1 MLINAQRPEELR
13 VAIVVDDR
21 LELFQT
27 ALAEADLHRGNI
39 YRGVVVNL
47 QSTLNAAFIDFGAD
61 KDGFLAFH
69 DIVPEAYHRKVPS
82 GARPHRLDEV
92 LERGKPILVQVTKD
106 PGGQKGAALTTN
118 ISIAGRYLVFTP
130 FEDMRGVSRKVEDED
145 TRRELKDQAAGLDL
159 PAGAGVIVR
168 TNALGQTK
176 TALTRDLT
184 ALERMW
190 KKVQAGVKEGKGPRL
205 LYSDQDLVVQALRD
219 FLDSNIAEVLVDDD
233 GAFEKAEGYMKAFM
247 PRSKTRLLRYTERMP
262 LFARFDLEPQIE
274 SILQRTVALPGGGSI
289 VIDST
294 EALTAI
300 DVNSGRARSTSQDE
314 AIFQV
319 NKEAAREVARQL
331 RLRDIGGLV
340 VVDFIDM
347 RTGRHQRE
355 VEKTL
360 RDALKP
366 DRARCSVGK
375 ISPNGLLEINRQRIK
390 QSLGLRT
397 RRPCPTC
404 GGAGSIASPEAVGL
418 GLLRRVEAEAASG
431 RLRGVH
437 IELHPELAD
446 ALQNG
451 RRQEI
456 AALEREF
463 DLKVEIIAAAGFH
476 RSEER
481 VEWLHREHAVL
492 PHAATREP
500 VASAAE
506 MALPPPTPPASR
518 RRRRGRAG
526 EALPEPV
533 ETTPTPRLEEPAE
546 ETDEQAAERK
556 RRRRRGG
563 RRHKGRDGQAAA
575 GSTEE
580 LGAQAETTDP
590 AREATGLQ
598 ESPRVDAP
606 AQVEEADA
614 QGDARHRRRR
624 RKRPGR
630 DREAAP
636 TASGTTVAEE
646 PSQPVEA
653 ETPSDARPRRRRRK
667 RPGRDRETGAAASS
681 AAAVE
686 MPGQPAA
693 EGGEE
698 SGEEGTATGPGTAS
712 GRARRRRR
720 HRRRPADRGEE
731 PTA

>member
-1 MLINAQRPEELR
+1 MTARMLINAQRPEELR

-47 QSTLNAAFIDFGAD
+47 QSTLNAAFIDFGAE
-61 KDGFLAFH
+61 KHGFLAFH
-69 DIVPEAYHRKVPS
+69 DIVPEAYHRKVAA

-106 PGGQKGAALTTN
+106 PGGQKGGALTTN

-130 FEDMRGVSRKVEDED
+130 FDDMRGVSRKVEDED
-145 TRRELKDQAAGLDL
+145 TRRELKEQVAGLEL

-176 TALTRDLT
+176 TALSRDLT
-184 ALERMW
+184 ALVRTW
-190 KKVQAGVKEGKGPRL
+190 KKVQAGMKEGKGSRL

-233 GAFEKAEGYMKAFM
+233 QAFEKAEGYMKAFM

-262 LFARFDLEPQIE
+262 LFARFDIEPQIE

-300 DVNSGRARSTSQDE
+300 DVNSGRAKSSSQDE

-347 RTGRHQRE
+347 RIGRHQRE
-355 VEKTL
+355 VEKTM
-360 RDALKP
+360 REALKP

-397 RRPCPTC
+397 RRTCPTC
-404 GGAGSIASPEAVGL
+404 GGAGSIASAEAVGL
-418 GLLRRVEAEAASG
+418 GLLRHIEAEAAGG
-431 RLRGVH
+431 RLAGVR

-451 RRQEI
+451 RRQEL
-456 AALEREF
+456 AALESEF

-476 RSEER
+476 RSEQR
-481 VEWLHREHAVL
+481 VEWLHRERAPLHPV
-492 PHAATREP
+492 AAPEP

-506 MALPPPTPPASR
+506 MALPEPPPAPSGR
-518 RRRRGRAG
+518 RRRRGRAS
-526 EALPEPV
+526 EAPAEPV
-533 ETTPTPRLEEPAE
+533 EATPVPAVEVQVE
-546 ETDEQAAERK
+546 ETAEQAAEPK

-563 RRHKGRDGQAAA
+563 RRRKGRDA
-575 GSTEE
+575 GGAPAPGEE
-580 LGAQAETTDP
+580 TAERAPATAETAAPREP
-590 AREATGLQ
+590 APSGG
-598 ESPRVDAP
+598 P
-606 AQVEEADA
+606 EEA
-614 QGDARHRRRR
+614 
-624 RKRPGR
+624 
-630 DREAAP
+630 EA
-636 TASGTTVAEE
+636 GGE
-646 PSQPVEA
+646 
-653 ETPSDARPRRRRRK
+653 ARPRRRRRK
-667 RPGRDRETGAAASS
+667 RPAREREAGAGGGGGAAEAET
-681 AAAVE
+681 A
-686 MPGQPAA
+686 GQPPA
-693 EGGEE
+693 E
-698 SGEEGTATGPGTAS
+698 SGEAGGEDGSQGAPGTAG
-712 GRARRRRR
+712 GRSRRRRR
-720 HRRRPADRGEE
+720 HRRRAPGRGDE
-731 PTA
+731 PSA

>member
-1 MLINAQRPEELR
+1 MTARMLINAQRPEELR

-39 YRGVVVNL
+39 YRGIVVNL
-47 QSTLNAAFIDFGAD
+47 QSTLNAAFIDFGAE

-69 DIVPEAYHRKVPS
+69 DIVPEAYHRKVAA

-106 PGGQKGAALTTN
+106 PGGQKGGALTTN

-130 FEDMRGVSRKVEDED
+130 FDDMRGVSRKVEDED
-145 TRRELKDQAAGLDL
+145 TRRELKEQVAGLEL

-176 TALTRDLT
+176 TALARDLT
-184 ALERMW
+184 ALVRTW
-190 KKVQAGVKEGKGPRL
+190 KKVQAGLKEGKGPRL

-233 GAFEKAEGYMKAFM
+233 QAFEKAEGYMKAFM

-262 LFARFDLEPQIE
+262 LFARFDIEPQIE

-300 DVNSGRARSTSQDE
+300 DVNSGRAKSSSQDE

-347 RTGRHQRE
+347 RIGRHQRE
-355 VEKTL
+355 VEKTM
-360 RDALKP
+360 REALKP

-397 RRPCPTC
+397 RRTCPTC
-404 GGAGSIASPEAVGL
+404 GGAGSIASAEAVGL
-418 GLLRRVEAEAASG
+418 GLLRHIEAEAAGG
-431 RLRGVH
+431 RLAGVRV
-437 IELHPELAD
+437 ELHPELAD

-451 RRQEI
+451 RRQEL

-476 RSEER
+476 RSEQR
-481 VEWLHREHAVL
+481 VEWLHRERAPLHPV
-492 PHAATREP
+492 ATPEP
-500 VASAAE
+500 VTSAAE
-506 MALPPPTPPASR
+506 MALPEPPQAPTGR
-518 RRRRGRAG
+518 RRRRGRAS
-526 EALPEPV
+526 EAPAEPV
-533 ETTPTPRLEEPAE
+533 EAAPAPAIEVPAE
-546 ETDEQAAERK
+546 ETAEQAAERK

-563 RRHKGRDGQAAA
+563 RRRKGREAGGSPVPVEETAEKTPAIAEAAA
-575 GSTEE
+575 PRE
-580 LGAQAETTDP
+580 P
-590 AREATGLQ
+590 ARTEAAGG
-598 ESPRVDAP
+598 
-606 AQVEEADA
+606 VEEAEP
-614 QGDARHRRRR
+614 GGEARSRRRR
-624 RKRPGR
+624 RKRPARG
-630 DREAAP
+630 REAGAGGG
-636 TASGTTVAEE
+636 SGAVDAE
-646 PSQPVEA
+646 PAGPAPVEA
-653 ETPSDARPRRRRRK
+653 
-667 RPGRDRETGAAASS
+667 
-681 AAAVE
+681 
-686 MPGQPAA
+686 A
-693 EGGEE
+693 EAGGED
-698 SGEEGTATGPGTAS
+698 GNPATAGS
-712 GRARRRRR
+712 RSRRRRR
-720 HRRRPADRGEE
+720 HRRRPTGRGEE
-731 PTA
+731 PSA